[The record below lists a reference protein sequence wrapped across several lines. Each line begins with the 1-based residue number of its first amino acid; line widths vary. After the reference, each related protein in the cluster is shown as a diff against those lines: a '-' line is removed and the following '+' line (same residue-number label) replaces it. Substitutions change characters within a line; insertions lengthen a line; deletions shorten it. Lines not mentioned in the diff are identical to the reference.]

1 MQNCEVSWHV
11 WHGYIRDLEAF
22 VLLRYK
28 KVKKNKMNLMTN
40 DQREPIIPPAEAVV
54 LSYSS
59 SPGSG
64 V

>member
-1 MQNCEVSWHV
+1 MQNCKVSWHV
-11 WHGYIRDLEAF
+11 WHGYIWDLEVF

-28 KVKKNKMNLMTN
+28 KVKKKQNEPN